1 MSSIFPFRI
10 AGLLRCSTYRLTV
23 GSVRL
28 YTSSSNAAAEISP
41 DYFKGKPIS
50 AIPGPKGLPF
60 IGNLHQLWKEGNK
73 PGHQNWLV
81 RMSREYG
88 PVTKFRMAGETVV
101 LVSDPSGIEKAFR
114 NEGQWPSRGTV
125 VTENVKWIN
134 DKNKISEG
142 VISASGADWK
152 RLRSAMSKQ
161 VVPRRL
167 ANYTSG
173 LCSVSNDLC
182 NHFASQR
189 DANGWMNDIF
199 DAMGKW
205 SLKGVSYVVFD
216 EQINVF
222 SGEDARGALFIK
234 ASQDFIESLAMITQA
249 LPIYK
254 VFPTKPYKFYVSS
267 LQNIRKLGRDL
278 MKHRHDQLSEACQQ
292 GTLGET
298 STVGL
303 LEQWLLEGKL
313 TEEEA
318 ISQACDQL
326 AAGVD
331 TTSNTGT
338 FLLHELAKQPDL
350 QVEVR
355 QEIMD
360 VLGSTSQPS
369 FDQLQK
375 MKLVRACVRE
385 ILRLYPATP
394 VTFREVASD
403 ANISG
408 YNIPAGTLVFVN
420 IFSPSRDSRY
430 FTSPDQFVPSRW
442 LEEKEKSHPF
452 SSLPFGFGPRMCYG
466 RRIAELELYLLLVQV
481 LRRFNLSTDQTE
493 IKKIQKT
500 ALRPDEPV
508 HMRFTDN

>member
-1 MSSIFPFRI
+1 MILSRALNSVFRLDTRLGVRNSSTNQLSPNLKPF
-10 AGLLRCSTYRLTV
+10 
-23 GSVRL
+23 
-28 YTSSSNAAAEISP
+28 
-41 DYFKGKPIS
+41 S
-50 AIPGPKGLPF
+50 AIPGPGPSLSESLIATIRLCLGGEHHWMP
-60 IGNLHQLWKEGNK
+60 QLI
-73 PGHQNWLV
+73 
-81 RMSREYG
+81 REYG
-88 PVTKFRMAGETVV
+88 PITKLNVVGEPFVI
-101 LVSDPSGIEKAFR
+101 VSDPNAIEEVFR
-114 NEGQWPSRGTV
+114 NEGHWPSRDRVEETM
-125 VTENVKWIN
+125 KDIHS
-134 DKNKISEG
+134 KIELPDGLVLST
-142 VISASGADWK
+142 GANWK
-152 RLRSAMSKQ
+152 RLRSAMSRQ
-161 VVPRRL
+161 VVPRRV

-173 LCSVSNDLC
+173 LYDVSNELC
-182 NHFASQR
+182 NHFVSQR

-216 EQINVF
+216 EQIDVF
-222 SGEDARGALFIK
+222 SGEDARAAAFVK
-234 ASQDFIESLAMITQA
+234 ASQDFIESLLMITQA
-249 LPIYK
+249 LPVYK

-278 MKHRHDQLSEACQQ
+278 MKRRYDQLSEACQQ

-318 ISQACDQL
+318 ISQACDQI

-369 FDQLQK
+369 FDQLQE

-385 ILRLYPATP
+385 TLRLYPAIAT
-394 VTFREVASD
+394 TFRIITSD
-403 ANISG
+403 INISG
-408 YNIPAGTLVFVN
+408 YHIPAGTTVYID
-420 IFSPSRDSRY
+420 IFSSSRDARY
-430 FTSPDQFVPSRW
+430 FTTPEKFVPSRW
-442 LEEKEKSHPF
+442 LHEKETIHPF
-452 SSLPFGFGPRMCYG
+452 SSISFGFGPRMCYG
-466 RRIAELELYLLLVQV
+466 RRIAELELYLLLIQV

-493 IKKIQKT
+493 IKELTQRF
-500 ALRPDEPV
+500 ALRPNELV
-508 HMRFTDN
+508 RMRFSDYDK

>member
-1 MSSIFPFRI
+1 MSSYFFSRI
-10 AGLLRCSTYRLTV
+10 AWPWLRQSKCRLSVVQSRRCSTTV
-23 GSVRL
+23 NIPR
-28 YTSSSNAAAEISP
+28 NI
-41 DYFKGKPIS
+41 KPAS
-50 AIPGPKGLPF
+50 AIPGPKGLPL
-60 IGNLHQLWKEGNK
+60 IGNVSLLRRDVSKGGE
-73 PGHQNWLV
+73 QNIFPNLTRQFGPIVKLNVFGELLV
-81 RMSREYG
+81 
-88 PVTKFRMAGETVV
+88 V
-101 LVSDPSGIEKAFR
+101 VSDPGGIEEIFR
-114 NEGQWPSRGTV
+114 SEGQWPSRGKFE
-125 VTENVKWIN
+125 ENIKWIH
-134 DKNKISEG
+134 DKNKMPDGLVFST
-142 VISASGADWK
+142 GADWK

-161 VVPRRL
+161 VVPRRV
-167 ANYTSG
+167 ANYTTG
-173 LCSVSNDLC
+173 LCNVSNDLC

-189 DANGWMNDIF
+189 DANGWMDDIF

-216 EQINVF
+216 EQIDVF
-222 SGEDARGALFIK
+222 SGEDARGAIFVK
-234 ASQDFIESLAMITQA
+234 ASQDFIESLGAISDS

-278 MKHRHDQLSEACQQ
+278 MKRRYDQLSEACQQ

-303 LEQWLLEGKL
+303 LEQWLLEGKM

-385 ILRLYPATP
+385 TLRLYPATP
-394 VTFREVASD
+394 VTARTITND
-403 ANISG
+403 INICG
-408 YNIPAGTLVFVN
+408 YSIPAGASVCAN
-420 IFSPSRDSRY
+420 IFSSSRDVRY
-430 FTSPDQFVPSRW
+430 FTTPEKFVPSRW
-442 LEEKEKSHPF
+442 LEKKEKNHPF
-452 SSLPFGFGPRMCYG
+452 SSISFGFGPRMCYG
-466 RRIAELELYLLLVQV
+466 RRIAELELYLLLVHV
-481 LRRFNLSTDQTE
+481 LRQFNLSTDQTE
-493 IKKIQKT
+493 IKLIQKT